1 MEPTEDFVEISG
13 ENVQVVYCEVFHGPE
28 KQAVKVC
35 MLKNMF
41 SYRNTERISYRVRV
55 SLE

>member
-35 MLKNMF
+35 MLKRCF
-41 SYRNTERISYRVRV
+41 RI
-55 SLE
+55 